1 MLLTNLTDLVNTEL
15 YNTFDLSEDQIDK
28 VYNFMKTDVGFDSY
42 CPECDKESTFKSANS
57 KHIEYEDSAR
67 KMYFEEEKL
76 VAKEFHC
83 TRFNSHKIVFF
94 YEIMD
99 MKITKVGQTPSTADL
114 SNNSIKIYRKLLG
127 KEGYKEFN
135 RAIGL
140 SSHGIGIGSFVY
152 LRRIFERLIEEAHQE
167 AVFEDSNWNEERYI
181 RSRMQDKISILKDY
195 LPTFLVNTKGLYS
208 ILSKGIHELS
218 EEECLEMF
226 PVIKIGIELILDE
239 RIEQINRKNK
249 IKEAEKA
256 ISSYMERYT

>member
-1 MLLTNLTDLVNTEL
+1 MLLTNSGELVNTEL
-15 YNTFDLSEDQIDK
+15 YNTFDISEATYEM
-28 VYNFMKTDVGFDSY
+28 VYDFMKTDVGFDSY
-42 CPECDKESTFKSANS
+42 CPECEKESTFKSEMSRHMDFSDKAM
-57 KHIEYEDSAR
+57 KL
-67 KMYFEEEKL
+67 YFEEEKI
-76 VAKEFHC
+76 VTKEFRC
-83 TRFNSHKIVFF
+83 TRYSHRIVFF
-94 YEIMD
+94 YKIMN
-99 MKITKVGQTPSTADL
+99 MKITKIGQTPSTADL

-239 RIEQINRKNK
+239 RIEQINKKNK

-256 ISSYMERYT
+256 ISSYMEKYT

>member
-1 MLLTNLTDLVNTEL
+1 MLLTNSSELVNTEL
-15 YNTFDLSEDQIDK
+15 YNTFDISEATYEM
-28 VYNFMKTDVGFDSY
+28 VYEFMKVDVGFDGY
-42 CPECDKESTFKSANS
+42 CPECEKESTFKSTKS
-57 KHIEYEDSAR
+57 KYMEFTDSVMKA
-67 KMYFEEEKL
+67 YCEEEKI
-76 VAKEFHC
+76 VNKEFYC

-94 YEIMD
+94 YKIMD
-99 MKITKVGQTPSTADL
+99 MKITKIGQTPSTADL

-167 AVFEDSNWNEERYI
+167 AVSEDSNWNEENYI
-181 RSRMQDKISILKDY
+181 RSRMQEKISILKDY
-195 LPTFLVNTKGLYS
+195 LPIFLTKAKGLYP

-218 EEECLEMF
+218 EEECQEMF
-226 PVIKIGIELILDE
+226 PAIKLGIELILDE